1 MILPHKKID
10 MYIVY
15 STSGMLTFGYVTV
28 NLTEYCRAEISI
40 LCGLM
45 HVTLHILPFLRDRC
59 SAIWGTFY
67 IWLSMLLPFVQL
79 NLLLIAGYSLSVF
92 CCLLG
97 YLKMAFSV
105 FVTLTQKCQSLTG
118 YNYKNSWD
126 ISIILSV
133 LCLYLKALSNRA
145 KTIAKHLDLNFS
157 CHYLHEGSSSVKGLP
172 VSNGLPSSHPVLQQS
187 SVLQGSPAIQWQNTE
202 HCLWITQKF
211 A

>member
-45 HVTLHILPFLRDRC
+45 HVTLHILPFLRDRY

-157 CHYLHEGSSSVKGLP
+157 CHYLYKGNIFWP
-172 VSNGLPSSHPVLQQS
+172 T
-187 SVLQGSPAIQWQNTE
+187 I
-202 HCLWITQKF
+202 
-211 A
+211 

>member
-1 MILPHKKID
+1 
-10 MYIVY
+10 
-15 STSGMLTFGYVTV
+15 MLTFGYVTV
-28 NLTEYCRAEISI
+28 NLTEYSRAKISI

-45 HVTLHILPFLRDRC
+45 HVTLHILPFLRDRY

-79 NLLLIAGYSLSVF
+79 NLLLIAGYSPSVF

-157 CHYLHEGSSSVKGLP
+157 CHYLVEWMRKVEIRIRKEFLAVGEACVAIVWPTLGFKGRTFVSSGFSTEG
-172 VSNGLPSSHPVLQQS
+172 
-187 SVLQGSPAIQWQNTE
+187 I
-202 HCLWITQKF
+202 F
-211 A
+211 